1 MNKDI
6 TEAMNIIKDTINELS
21 EENMKAIVGEIK
33 EIVNKTVNKL
43 NNSNVKKNN
52 SFKGGNVQI
61 IVGEIKDIMK
71 ESIGE
76 FKKEMESKD
85 VDCCCP
91 FIICF
96 VLKDAEC
103 VNIYNGA
110 CETWDPG
117 DCKGEL

>member
-1 MNKDI
+1 MIKDI
-6 TEAMNIIKDTINELS
+6 TEAMNIVKDTINELNEQS
-21 EENMKAIVGEIK
+21 MKVIVGELK
-33 EIVNKTVNKL
+33 EIVNKTIDKL
-43 NNSNVKKNN
+43 NNNVKIFDG
-52 SFKGGNVQI
+52 SKGGNIKI
-61 IVGEIKDIMK
+61 IVSELKSIMK
-71 ESIGE
+71 ESVGE
-76 FKKEMESKD
+76 LKKEMESKN

-117 DCKGEL
+117 DCP